1 MKTLVVA
8 SIAAFAFLGGI
19 GSANA
24 EMHGGGFHGGG
35 FHGGGGFHDGGR
47 FHGSRFHDHFFHGH
61 FFHDHSHGRVFIR
74 SPRSGLVLRVR

>member
-1 MKTLVVA
+1 MRTSPMKTLVVA

-19 GSANA
+19 GAANA
-24 EMHGGGFHGGG
+24 EMHGGG

-47 FHGSRFHDHFFHGH
+47 FHGSRFHGPFFHRH
-61 FFHDHSHGRVFIR
+61 SFNDHSHGRVFIR